1 MNITIKENLTKVSH
15 KHDQMSTIQAD
26 QMKQE
31 LKANDEKIAT
41 NQALIKTIELAKD
54 ELTKY

>member
-1 MNITIKENLTKVSH
+1 
-15 KHDQMSTIQAD
+15 
-26 QMKQE
+26 MKQE